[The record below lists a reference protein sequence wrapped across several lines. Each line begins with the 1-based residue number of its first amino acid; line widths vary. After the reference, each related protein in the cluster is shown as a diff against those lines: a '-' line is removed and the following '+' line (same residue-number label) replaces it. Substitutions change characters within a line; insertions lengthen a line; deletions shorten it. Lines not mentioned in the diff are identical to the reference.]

1 MSNKTPLA
9 SDDNFKLL
17 TITGLKKKIFIL
29 SYDTVESR
37 QRLQNGR

>member
-1 MSNKTPLA
+1 MSDKTPLA

-17 TITGLKKKIFIL
+17 TITGLKKIFIL
-29 SYDTVESR
+29 SYDTEESK